1 MTEVYMETGK
11 RIDLTYAGKAITVFN
26 QRSRLWTH
34 PYDYQTPQKA
44 TLSSAGCGVFSICH
58 CGQWLTGK
66 VFEPDLLAEFSMAN
80 GGRGD
85 DGTDRPALLSA
96 MMQKGLAAEY
106 GFGYAYD
113 GLRNDRDT
121 LWAHLMEKRGV
132 ALCNLRVGH
141 IVALVG
147 ARMENDEKQ
156 VLVIDPYS
164 ETLDDRIRSIVREVI
179 KDSAITSRVA
189 SDTGVFLGYQTQYAM
204 YWAACDTIR
213 DFNLLH
219 AL

>member
-1 MTEVYMETGK
+1 MVTGK
-11 RIDLTYAGKAITVFN
+11 CIQLEYQGKHMTVLN

-34 PYDYQTPQKA
+34 PYDYVTPQKA

-66 VFEPDLLAEFSMAN
+66 AFSAEDLADFSMAN

-85 DGTDRPALLSA
+85 DGTDRPALLAA
-96 MMQKGLAAEY
+96 MMEKGLAKAF
-106 GFGYAYD
+106 GFRYEMD
-113 GLRNDRDT
+113 GLRNDKDV
-121 LWAHLMEKRGV
+121 LWSHLIQHRGV

-141 IVALVG
+141 IVSLLD
-147 ARMENDEKQ
+147 ARVENGEKQ
-156 VLVIDPYS
+156 VLVLDSYS
-164 ETLDDRIRSIVREVI
+164 ETMEHRVTGIVRQVI
-179 KDSAITSRVA
+179 PESAIISQAHNEQGVY
-189 SDTGVFLGYQTQYAM
+189 TGDQRQYAM

-219 AL
+219 AI

>member
-1 MTEVYMETGK
+1 MESGK
-11 RIDLTYAGKAITVFN
+11 RIEMIYNGKAVTILN

-34 PYDYQTPQKA
+34 PYDYRTPQKA

-66 VFEPDLLAEFSMAN
+66 AFSPEELADFSVRE

-85 DGTDRPALLSA
+85 DGTDRPALLHA
-96 MMQKGLAAEY
+96 LMLRGENVPL
-106 GFGYAYD
+106 GFTYHED
-113 GLRNDRDT
+113 GLRNDLET
-121 LWAHLMEKRGV
+121 LRVHLLEHRGV

-141 IVALVG
+141 IVSLLDAREADGEVQAL
-147 ARMENDEKQ
+147 ALDS
-156 VLVIDPYS
+156 YS
-164 ETLDDRIRSIVREVI
+164 ESMEEKIRPHVREIVPQ
-179 KDSAITSRVA
+179 SAV
-189 SDTGVFLGYQTQYAM
+189 DTLVRNDAGLIVGQRRQYAM
-204 YWAACDTIR
+204 YWVDTAIVR

>member
-1 MTEVYMETGK
+1 METGK
-11 RIDLTYAGKAITVFN
+11 RIDITYDGKAMTVFN
-26 QRSRLWTH
+26 QRSRLWNH

-44 TLSSAGCGVFSICH
+44 TLSNAGCGVFSICH
-58 CGQWLTGK
+58 CGQWLTDK
-66 VFEPDLLAEFSMAN
+66 VFEPDELADFSMAN

-96 MMQKGLAAEY
+96 MMRKGLAAEY
-106 GFGYAYD
+106 GFRYAYD
-113 GLRNDRDT
+113 GLRNDKDT
-121 LWAHLMEKRGV
+121 LWTHLTEKRGV

-147 ARMENDEKQ
+147 ARIENDEKQ

-164 ETLDDRIRSIVREVI
+164 ETLDDRIRPIVREVI
-179 KDSAITSRVA
+179 KDSAITSHVV
-189 SDTGVFLGYQTQYAM
+189 SGTDVFLGYQTQYAV
-204 YWAACDTIR
+204 YWAACGTIR